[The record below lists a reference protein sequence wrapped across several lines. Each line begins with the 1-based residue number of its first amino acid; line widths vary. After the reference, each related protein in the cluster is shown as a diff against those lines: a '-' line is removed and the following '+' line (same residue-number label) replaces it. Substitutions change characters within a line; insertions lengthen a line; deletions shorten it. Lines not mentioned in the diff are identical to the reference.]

1 MSLRAVRFSVFT
13 IIIIF
18 FIILIYEK
26 SYDYF
31 TNSVG
36 HDQTPRFVASDT
48 GLCCL
53 PMSLLLNARH

>member
-1 MSLRAVRFSVFT
+1 MSLRAVRFSLFT

-36 HDQTPRFVASDT
+36 HDQTRVLWRLIRVYAVC
-48 GLCCL
+48 LC
-53 PMSLLLNARH
+53 PFY